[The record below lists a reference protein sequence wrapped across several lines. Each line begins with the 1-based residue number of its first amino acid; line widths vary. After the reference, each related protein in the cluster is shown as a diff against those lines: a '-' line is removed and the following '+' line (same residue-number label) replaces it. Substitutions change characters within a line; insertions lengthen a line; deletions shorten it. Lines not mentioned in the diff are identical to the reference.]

1 MATRDFTVPNTV
13 TITNKSEEDIAIRY
27 FRVNF
32 VETLAPEDEI
42 VLTAASSEEAAY
54 YKALADET
62 IGLEVKLETEE

>member
-13 TITNKSEEDIAIRY
+13 TITNNSEEDIAIRY

-32 VETLAPEDEI
+32 VETLAPADEI
-42 VLTAASSEEAAY
+42 VLTAASSEEVAY

-62 IGLEVKLETEE
+62 IGLAVTLETEE